1 MPQARLKFE
10 GGELELGGSVVT
22 LGRASDNSVSF
33 PDDDNISRYHA
44 EIEPRGDYYCV
55 VDLGSSNG
63 ITVNGQPVAG
73 ELYLWDGA
81 EIALGGTSIVKVQF
95 AQDGQYV
102 EEEEEPAAQLEE
114 SGTTGGQVS
123 ESEPATGGSKK
134 MLVASAGVF
143 G

>member
-1 MPQARLKFE
+1 
-10 GGELELGGSVVT
+10 
-22 LGRASDNSVSF
+22 
-33 PDDDNISRYHA
+33 

-102 EEEEEPAAQLEE
+102 EEEDEPASETEE
-114 SGTTGGQVS
+114 AGTTGGQVS
-123 ESEPATGGSKK
+123 ESEPAAAGGSKK

-143 G
+143 GLALLFAGGAGVIYYASGSSACDAQVEILSPEQGEAL